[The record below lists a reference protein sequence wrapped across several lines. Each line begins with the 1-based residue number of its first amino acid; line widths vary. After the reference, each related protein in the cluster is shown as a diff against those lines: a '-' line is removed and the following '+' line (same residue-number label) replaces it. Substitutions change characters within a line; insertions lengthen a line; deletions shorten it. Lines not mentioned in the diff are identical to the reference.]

1 MEPGKEV
8 IDRSSLYDAANS
20 VLYQALR
27 AESSAGQAMI
37 NAPAAYRAGD
47 PDQALCRYL
56 RAPEPE
62 PKRYGALV
70 WVGRIR
76 RVRGNNGLAELAF
89 AGVLEKEP
97 ENVQALTELSLLHL
111 ARRSEENALAS
122 LELALRFDQQRLV
135 AGGGQA
141 ASPAGVK
148 VDAKLP
154 LKLYDAWEC
163 WPTCATASPRPRATS
178 LGPADRDPFG
188 SGLEQRWGFL
198 LPCRTLAGGR
208 AILPARHGLRWRLQA
223 SVAQLRFA
231 VGTHGAL

>member
-1 MEPGKEV
+1 MHGASAHWHMEMLKASQSLAMTAILSGCRTMEPGKEA
-8 IDRSSLYDAANS
+8 IDRSSLYDGANS
-20 VLYQALR
+20 VLYQAR
-27 AESSAGQAMI
+27 KAESSAGQAMI
-37 NAPAAYRAGD
+37 NAAAAYRAGD

-122 LELALRFDQQRLV
+122 LELALRFDQQRLG
-135 AGGGQA
+135 AGGLSGRRKGGCQVA
-141 ASPAGVK
+141 AEALQRLGVLADLRNGLSK
-148 VDAKLP
+148 AEG
-154 LKLYDAWEC
+154 YFAW
-163 WPTCATASPRPRATS
+163 
-178 LGPADRDPFG
+178 
-188 SGLEQRWGFL
+188 
-198 LPCRTLAGGR
+198 PC
-208 AILPARHGLRWRLQA
+208 
-223 SVAQLRFA
+223 
-231 VGTHGAL
+231 